1 MTDQDL
7 VYLSITAGYEY
18 NEDTS
23 MKKYTATNGVYK
35 IIATYTDEPQAV
47 LVANEATGETA
58 VIFAGSVEEADW
70 RVNAENASGKMPDQ
84 YNMAPAVFSN
94 LSNQAISQGY
104 SAPKYVAGNS
114 LGGGL
119 ANCVAMQNSEIK
131 SVTINPSIVPE
142 PVLGM
147 VSPSFNSNNCTNYIS
162 ENDPLNDLQ
171 NAADLRESRVPG
183 NKIIIKSGVPGFNSI
198 VNAHKGIDKDDNA
211 TAQLFIPF
219 NLFTNDMTSST
230 DFKLTP
236 ESIDIFVSNLEYIK
250 NNMNELV
257 IGNIQQSIELVEAEK
272 SKLLERKEDL
282 NAKQIEVFNQVLMQ
296 RNMITPYKVIEFCLI
311 VERFISD
318 LLSKFMKKPVY
329 IDGIYLYD
337 GHIDVDIYQVVASI
351 INAELNTD
359 WWGPRWVKT
368 IIVGPSTS
376 YSEFNNLER
385 GIEDFFN
392 GIIDIINIDLPKV
405 FAYYG
410 QEDYSVNTISN
421 ELQEAFNYASNLS
434 SDLCSSIETITN
446 IKNHVIEV
454 DENEFNLDKFK
465 KIRLEHTTEELFY
478 KIKVKSVENIY
489 TEHFTVAF
497 DQFLNDIRTRLSE
510 PIDTLLKGIHR
521 VGWVLSDDIQ
531 GGFWKG
537 GVDAWGAEKSVDSET
552 LEMLKHIGSKMKTI
566 SDKLREA
573 NLLELI
579 VSVVRENED
588 NILNAIFN
596 EGTYSE
602 ISYMIHEATNYS
614 NVVYQQLDAALDT
627 MLESNY
633 SATITA
639 YAETIQELIRIT
651 ENLYLDLNKLIKQ
664 QR

>member
-84 YNMAPAVFSN
+84 YENAQTVFIN
-94 LSNQAISQGY
+94 LYEQALSQGY
-104 SAPKYVAGNS
+104 PPPKYVAGNS

-119 ANCVAMQNSEIK
+119 ANYVAMQNLYIK

-142 PVLGM
+142 PAIDSLF
-147 VSPSFNSNNCTNYIS
+147 SPFKNNCTNYIS

-171 NAADLRESRVPG
+171 SAADLSESRVPG

-198 VNAHKGIDKDDNA
+198 INAHKGKGKDNNA

-250 NNMNELV
+250 NNMNDLV
-257 IGNIQQSIELVEAEK
+257 IGNIQQSIALVEKEK

-311 VERFISD
+311 VKRFISD

-329 IDGIYLYD
+329 IDGVYLDD

-351 INAELNTD
+351 INAKLNTD

-368 IIVGPSTS
+368 FIVGPSTT

-385 GIEDFFN
+385 GIEEFFN

-421 ELQEAFNYASNLS
+421 ELQEAFNYATNLS

-446 IKNHVIEV
+446 IKNNVIEV

-465 KIRLEHTTEELFY
+465 KIRFKRATEEFFY
-478 KIKVKSVENIY
+478 KWKVKSVEKIY

-510 PIDTLLKGIHR
+510 PIETLLNGIHR

-531 GGFWKG
+531 GGFLEG
-537 GVDAWGAEKSVDSET
+537 GVDAFGAEIFVDSET
-552 LEMLKHIGSKMKTI
+552 LQMLKSIGSKMMTI
-566 SDKLREA
+566 SDKLKED
-573 NLLELI
+573 NLIELI
-579 VSVVRENED
+579 ISTIRENED

-596 EGTYSE
+596 EGTYRE
-602 ISYMIHEATNYS
+602 ISYRIHEATNYS

-651 ENLYLDLNKLIKQ
+651 ESLYLDLNKLIKQ
-664 QR
+664 QK

>member
-7 VYLSITAGYEY
+7 VFLSITAGYEY

-84 YNMAPAVFSN
+84 YEKAQTVFIN
-94 LSNQAISQGY
+94 LYEQALEQGY
-104 SAPKYVAGNS
+104 LAPKHVAGNS

-119 ANCVAMQNSEIK
+119 ANYVAMQNLNIK

-142 PVLGM
+142 PAINSLF
-147 VSPSFNSNNCTNYIS
+147 SPFTNNCTNYIS

-171 NAADLRESRVPG
+171 SAADLSESRVPG

-198 VNAHKGIDKDDNA
+198 VNAHKGKDKDNNA

-230 DFKLTP
+230 DLKLTP

-250 NNMNELV
+250 NNMNDLV
-257 IGNIQQSIELVEAEK
+257 IGNIQQSIELVEIEK
-272 SKLLERKEDL
+272 AKLLERKEDL

-296 RNMITPYKVIEFCLI
+296 GNMITPYKIDEFCLI
-311 VERFISD
+311 IKRLISE
-318 LLSKFMKKPVY
+318 LISKHMEQPVY
-329 IDGIYLYD
+329 IEGINLNN

-351 INAELNTD
+351 LKKSRKET
-359 WWGPRWVKT
+359 RF
-368 IIVGPSTS
+368 IIGCITS
-376 YSEFNNLER
+376 YSEFDNLER
-385 GIEDFFN
+385 GINEFFN
-392 GIIDIINIDLPKV
+392 GIIDVINIDLPKV

-434 SDLCSSIETITN
+434 SDLSSSTETITN
-446 IKNHVIEV
+446 IKNNVIEI

-465 KIRLEHTTEELFY
+465 KIRLKHTTEELSY
-478 KIKVKSVENIY
+478 KLKVKSVENIY

-497 DQFLNDIRTRLSE
+497 DQFLKDIRTRLSE
-510 PIDTLLKGIHR
+510 PIDTLLSGIHR

-537 GVDAWGAEKSVDSET
+537 GPDAAAAKKALGEEK
-552 LEMLKHIGSKMKTI
+552 LQMLKRIGSIMKTL

-579 VSVVRENED
+579 ISAVRENED

-596 EGTYSE
+596 EGTYRE

-614 NVVYQQLDAALDT
+614 NVVYQQLDSALDT

-664 QR
+664 QK

>member
-23 MKKYTATNGVYK
+23 TKKYTATNGVYK

-104 SAPKYVAGNS
+104 PSPKHVAGNS

-119 ANCVAMQNSEIK
+119 ANCVAMQNPEIM

-142 PVLGM
+142 PILDM
-147 VSPSFNSNNCTNYIS
+147 VPPSFNSNNCTNYIS

-171 NAADLRESRVPG
+171 TAADLSESRVPG

-198 VNAHKGIDKDDNA
+198 VNAHKGKGKDNNA

-250 NNMNELV
+250 NNMNDLV

-296 RNMITPYKVIEFCLI
+296 SNMITPYKVIEFCLI

-329 IDGIYLYD
+329 IDGIYLDD
-337 GHIDVDIYQVVASI
+337 GHIYVDIYQVVASI

-385 GIEDFFN
+385 GIEEFSN

-421 ELQEAFNYASNLS
+421 ELQEAFKYASNLS
-434 SDLCSSIETITN
+434 SNLSSSIETITN
-446 IKNHVIEV
+446 IKNNVIEV

-465 KIRLEHTTEELFY
+465 K
-478 KIKVKSVENIY
+478 N
-489 TEHFTVAF
+489 
-497 DQFLNDIRTRLSE
+497 NIRTYNRR
-510 PIDTLLKGIHR
+510 I
-521 VGWVLSDDIQ
+521 VL
-531 GGFWKG
+531 
-537 GVDAWGAEKSVDSET
+537 
-552 LEMLKHIGSKMKTI
+552 
-566 SDKLREA
+566 
-573 NLLELI
+573 
-579 VSVVRENED
+579 
-588 NILNAIFN
+588 
-596 EGTYSE
+596 
-602 ISYMIHEATNYS
+602 
-614 NVVYQQLDAALDT
+614 
-627 MLESNY
+627 
-633 SATITA
+633 
-639 YAETIQELIRIT
+639 
-651 ENLYLDLNKLIKQ
+651 
-664 QR
+664 

>member
-84 YNMAPAVFSN
+84 YKNALTVFIN
-94 LSNQAISQGY
+94 LYEQALEQGY
-104 SAPKYVAGNS
+104 SAPKHVAGNS

-119 ANCVAMQNSEIK
+119 ANYVAMQNPYIK

-142 PVLGM
+142 PAINSLF
-147 VSPSFNSNNCTNYIS
+147 SPFTNNCTNYIS

-171 NAADLRESRVPG
+171 SAADLSESRVPG

-198 VNAHKGIDKDDNA
+198 VNAHKGKDKDNNA

-219 NLFTNDMTSST
+219 NLFTNDMTSNT
-230 DFKLTP
+230 DLKLTP

-250 NNMNELV
+250 NKMNELV
-257 IGNIQQSIELVEAEK
+257 IGNVHQSIELVEIEK

-296 RNMITPYKVIEFCLI
+296 GNMITPNKVDEFSLSIKRLI
-311 VERFISD
+311 SELIS
-318 LLSKFMKKPVY
+318 KHMGQPFY
-329 IDGIYLYD
+329 IDGINLD
-337 GHIDVDIYQVVASI
+337 NGHIDVDIYLVIASI
-351 INAELNTD
+351 INAKLNTD
-359 WWGPRWVKT
+359 WWGHKRVKT
-368 IIVGPSTS
+368 YIAGGSSSI
-376 YSEFNNLER
+376 SECNNLER

-392 GIIDIINIDLPKV
+392 GIIDIINIDLPNV
-405 FAYYG
+405 FAYCG

-434 SDLCSSIETITN
+434 SDLSSSTETITN
-446 IKNHVIEV
+446 IKNNVIEI

-465 KIRLEHTTEELFY
+465 NIRFERTTEELFY

-521 VGWVLSDDIQ
+521 VGWVLSEDLQ
-531 GGFWKG
+531 GGLDGEVAKG
-537 GVDAWGAEKSVDSET
+537 ILGQET
-552 LEMLKHIGSKMKTI
+552 HQMLKRIGSKMMTL

-579 VSVVRENED
+579 ASVVRENED

-596 EGTYSE
+596 EGTYRE
-602 ISYMIHEATNYS
+602 ISYRIHEAANYS

-639 YAETIQELIRIT
+639 YAETIQELIRTT
-651 ENLYLDLNKLIKQ
+651 EILYLDLNKLIKQ
-664 QR
+664 QK

>member
-35 IIATYTDEPQAV
+35 IISTYTDEPQAV

-84 YNMAPAVFSN
+84 YNMAPTVFSN
-94 LSNQAISQGY
+94 LSNQAVSQGY

-119 ANCVAMQNSEIK
+119 ANCVAMQNPEIK

-142 PVLGM
+142 PVLDM
-147 VSPSFNSNNCTNYIS
+147 VPPSFNLNCTNYIS

-171 NAADLRESRVPG
+171 SAADLSESRVPG

-198 VNAHKGIDKDDNA
+198 VNAHKGKGKDNNA

-230 DFKLTP
+230 DFRLTP
-236 ESIDIFVSNLEYIK
+236 ESIDIFVSNLEYIT
-250 NNMNELV
+250 NNMNDLV
-257 IGNIQQSIELVEAEK
+257 IGNIQQSIELVEIEK
-272 SKLLERKEDL
+272 AKLLERKEDL

-296 RNMITPYKVIEFCLI
+296 GNMNTPYKVDEFCLSI
-311 VERFISD
+311 KRLISE
-318 LLSKFMKKPVY
+318 LVSLHMGQSVN
-329 IDGIYLYD
+329 IEGINRNN
-337 GHIDVDIYQVVASI
+337 GHIDVDIYLVIASI
-351 INAELNTD
+351 INAKLNTD
-359 WWGPRWVKT
+359 WWGHKRVKT
-368 IIVGPSTS
+368 YIAGGSSSI
-376 YSEFNNLER
+376 SEFNNLER

-392 GIIDIINIDLPKV
+392 GIIDIINIDLPMV

-410 QEDYSVNTISN
+410 QDDYSVNTISN

-434 SDLCSSIETITN
+434 SHLCSSTETITN
-446 IKNHVIEV
+446 IKNNVIEV

-465 KIRLEHTTEELFY
+465 KIKLESSIVEFFY
-478 KIKVKSVENIY
+478 KWEVKSVENIY
-489 TEHFTVAF
+489 TQHFTVAF

-521 VGWVLSDDIQ
+521 VGWVLSEDLQ
-531 GGFWKG
+531 GGLDGEVAKG
-537 GVDAWGAEKSVDSET
+537 ILGQENLQK
-552 LEMLKHIGSKMKTI
+552 LKLIGSKMMTI
-566 SDKLREA
+566 SDKLKED
-573 NLLELI
+573 NLIELI
-579 VSVVRENED
+579 ISTIRENED

-596 EGTYSE
+596 EGTYRE
-602 ISYMIHEATNYS
+602 ISYRMHEATNYS
-614 NVVYQQLDAALDT
+614 NVVYQQLDGALDT
-627 MLESNY
+627 MLQSNY

-664 QR
+664 QK

>member
-23 MKKYTATNGVYK
+23 TKKYTATNGIYK

-58 VIFAGSVEEADW
+58 VIFAGSVEEVDW
-70 RVNAENASGKMPDQ
+70 RVNAENAYGKMPDQ
-84 YNMAPAVFSN
+84 YNMAPTVFSN

-104 SAPKYVAGNS
+104 LAPKHVAGNS

-119 ANCVAMQNSEIK
+119 ANCVAMQNTEIK

-142 PVLGM
+142 PVLDM
-147 VSPSFNSNNCTNYIS
+147 VSASFNSNNCTNYIS

-171 NAADLRESRVPG
+171 SAADLSESRVPG

-198 VNAHKGIDKDDNA
+198 VNAHKGKGKDNNA
-211 TAQLFIPF
+211 NAQFFIPF

-230 DFKLTP
+230 DFMLTP

-250 NNMNELV
+250 NNMNDLV

-282 NAKQIEVFNQVLMQ
+282 NAKQIEVFNQVLMR

-311 VERFISD
+311 VKRFISD

-351 INAELNTD
+351 INAKLNTD

-368 IIVGPSTS
+368 FIVGPSTS

-392 GIIDIINIDLPKV
+392 GIIDIVNIDLPKV

-434 SDLCSSIETITN
+434 SDLSSSTETIQN
-446 IKNHVIEV
+446 IKNNVIEI
-454 DENEFNLDKFK
+454 DENEFNLEKFK
-465 KIRLEHTTEELFY
+465 KIRLERTTEELFY

-579 VSVVRENED
+579 ISVVRENED

-596 EGTYSE
+596 EGTYRE
-602 ISYMIHEATNYS
+602 ISCMIHEATNYS
-614 NVVYQQLDAALDT
+614 NVVYQQLDSALDT

-651 ENLYLDLNKLIKQ
+651 ENLYYDLNKLIKQ

>member
-23 MKKYTATNGVYK
+23 TKKYTGTNGVYK

-84 YNMAPAVFSN
+84 YEKAQTVFIN
-94 LSNQAISQGY
+94 LYEQALEQGY
-104 SAPKYVAGNS
+104 LAPKHVAGNS

-119 ANCVAMQNSEIK
+119 ANYVAMQNLNIK

-142 PVLGM
+142 PAINSLF
-147 VSPSFNSNNCTNYIS
+147 SPFTNNCTNYIS

-171 NAADLRESRVPG
+171 SAADLSEGRVPG

-198 VNAHKGIDKDDNA
+198 VNAHKGKDKDNNA

-230 DFKLTP
+230 DLKLTP

-250 NNMNELV
+250 NNMNDLV
-257 IGNIQQSIELVEAEK
+257 IGNIQQSIELVEIEK
-272 SKLLERKEDL
+272 AKLLERKEDL

-296 RNMITPYKVIEFCLI
+296 GNMITPYKVDELCLFIKQLISNLVSKYPGVSAYTYIE
-311 VERFISD
+311 
-318 LLSKFMKKPVY
+318 
-329 IDGIYLYD
+329 GINVKD
-337 GHIDVDIYQVVASI
+337 KHIDVDIYQVVACI
-351 INAELNTD
+351 LNAVQNTD

-368 IIVGPSTS
+368 IVGITTS

-392 GIIDIINIDLPKV
+392 RIIDIINIDLPKV

-421 ELQEAFNYASNLS
+421 ELQEAFNYASHLS
-434 SDLCSSIETITN
+434 SDLSSSIETITN
-446 IKNHVIEV
+446 IKNNVIEI

-465 KIRLEHTTEELFY
+465 KIRLKHTTEELFY
-478 KIKVKSVENIY
+478 KIKVKSVEKIY

-510 PIDTLLKGIHR
+510 PIDTLLNGIHR

-537 GVDAWGAEKSVDSET
+537 GPDAEAAKRVLDEEK
-552 LEMLKHIGSKMKTI
+552 LQMLKRIGLIMKTL

-579 VSVVRENED
+579 VSAVRENED

-596 EGTYSE
+596 EGTYRE
-602 ISYMIHEATNYS
+602 ISYRIHEATNYS

-627 MLESNY
+627 MSESNS

-639 YAETIQELIRIT
+639 YAETILELIRVT

-664 QR
+664 QK

>member
-18 NEDTS
+18 NEDTTT
-23 MKKYTATNGVYK
+23 KKYTATNGVYK

-84 YNMAPAVFSN
+84 YTMAPTVFSN

-104 SAPKYVAGNS
+104 LAPKHVAGNS

-147 VSPSFNSNNCTNYIS
+147 VSASFDSNNCTNYIS

-171 NAADLRESRVPG
+171 SAADLRESRVPG

-198 VNAHKGIDKDDNA
+198 VNAHKGKDKDNNA

-219 NLFTNDMTSST
+219 NLFTNDMISSA

-250 NNMNELV
+250 NHMNDLV
-257 IGNIQQSIELVEAEK
+257 IDNIQQSIELVEIEK
-272 SKLLERKEDL
+272 AKLLERKEDL

-296 RNMITPYKVIEFCLI
+296 GNMITPYKVDEFCLI
-311 VERFISD
+311 IKRLISE
-318 LLSKFMKKPVY
+318 LISKHMEQPVY
-329 IDGIYLYD
+329 IEGINLNN

-351 INAELNTD
+351 LKKSRKET
-359 WWGPRWVKT
+359 RT
-368 IIVGPSTS
+368 IIGFTTS
-376 YSEFNNLER
+376 YSEFENLER

-392 GIIDIINIDLPKV
+392 GIIDIVNIDLPKV

-446 IKNHVIEV
+446 IKNNVIEI

-465 KIRLEHTTEELFY
+465 KIRLKHTTEELFY

-497 DQFLNDIRTRLSE
+497 DQFLKDIRTRLSE
-510 PIDTLLKGIHR
+510 PIDTLLSGIHR

-537 GVDAWGAEKSVDSET
+537 GP
-552 LEMLKHIGSKMKTI
+552 
-566 SDKLREA
+566 
-573 NLLELI
+573 
-579 VSVVRENED
+579 
-588 NILNAIFN
+588 
-596 EGTYSE
+596 
-602 ISYMIHEATNYS
+602 
-614 NVVYQQLDAALDT
+614 DAA
-627 MLESNY
+627 
-633 SATITA
+633 AA
-639 YAETIQELIRIT
+639 
-651 ENLYLDLNKLIKQ
+651 K
-664 QR
+664 

>member
-1 MTDQDL
+1 M
-7 VYLSITAGYEY
+7 
-18 NEDTS
+18 
-23 MKKYTATNGVYK
+23 
-35 IIATYTDEPQAV
+35 IINNIWLA
-47 LVANEATGETA
+47 
-58 VIFAGSVEEADW
+58 
-70 RVNAENASGKMPDQ
+70 
-84 YNMAPAVFSN
+84 
-94 LSNQAISQGY
+94 
-104 SAPKYVAGNS
+104 AGNS

-119 ANCVAMQNSEIK
+119 ANYVAMQNLNIK

-142 PVLGM
+142 PAINSLF
-147 VSPSFNSNNCTNYIS
+147 SPFTNNCTNYIS

-171 NAADLRESRVPG
+171 SAADLSESRVPG
-183 NKIIIKSGVPGFNSI
+183 NKIIIESGVPGFNSI
-198 VNAHKGIDKDDNA
+198 VNAHKGKDKDNNA

-230 DFKLTP
+230 DLKLTP

-250 NNMNELV
+250 NNMNDLV
-257 IGNIQQSIELVEAEK
+257 IGNIQQSIELVELEK
-272 SKLLERKEDL
+272 AKLLERKEDL

-296 RNMITPYKVIEFCLI
+296 GNMITPYKIDEFCLI
-311 VERFISD
+311 IKRLISE
-318 LLSKFMKKPVY
+318 LVSKHLGQPVY
-329 IDGIYLYD
+329 IEGINLNN

-351 INAELNTD
+351 INAKLNTD

-376 YSEFNNLER
+376 YSEFDNLER
-385 GIEDFFN
+385 GINEFFN
-392 GIIDIINIDLPKV
+392 GIIDVINIDLPKV

-434 SDLCSSIETITN
+434 SDLSSSTETITN
-446 IKNHVIEV
+446 IKNNVIEI

-465 KIRLEHTTEELFY
+465 KIRLKHTTEELSY
-478 KIKVKSVENIY
+478 KLKVKSVENIY

-497 DQFLNDIRTRLSE
+497 DQFLKDIRTRLSE
-510 PIDTLLKGIHR
+510 PIDTLLSGIHR

-537 GVDAWGAEKSVDSET
+537 GPDAAAAKKALGEEK
-552 LEMLKHIGSKMKTI
+552 LQMLKRIGSIMKTL

-579 VSVVRENED
+579 ISAVRENED

-596 EGTYSE
+596 EGTYRE

-614 NVVYQQLDAALDT
+614 NVVYQQLDSALDT

-664 QR
+664 QK